1 MPHSPQVISLET
13 YKGCFIIYRWF
24 LEQSRAVYAADVM
37 LAWEGE
43 EGARKVQPKLLEIN
57 WMPDCQRACVYY
69 PSFFDDIFSTLFL
82 GQRKNVISL

>member
-1 MPHSPQVISLET
+1 LFHI
-13 YKGCFIIYRWF
+13 
-24 LEQSRAVYAADVM
+24 EQSRAVYAADVM

-43 EGARKVQPKLLEIN
+43 EGAQKVQPKLLEIN
-57 WMPDCQRACVYY
+57 WMPDCQRACLYY